1 MFKNHLKDVFN
12 TCMLLIILLMQMWVF
27 LKVYSRSFCDHLR
40 GKKTEAQQLIV
51 IKEKIKKDDMFG
63 F

>member
-1 MFKNHLKDVFN
+1 
-12 TCMLLIILLMQMWVF
+12 MWVF

-51 IKEKIKKDDMFG
+51 IKEKIKKDGTFG